1 MVVSANEAAM
11 TTPKPEVEALSSLY
25 LFKQTPIEALQEML
39 DASQVL
45 SFPAGDRIFAVG
57 EPSDTA
63 LLVITGRLIVV
74 LPEGDGEYRLGDV
87 RPGEITGET
96 ALLTTDG
103 RRGASLC
110 VQEDATC
117 LELSQELLMVIAD
130 NPAVIALEQ
139 HLMGTM
145 ARRIRE
151 INTNIT
157 KATRS
162 TAGTEEDESA
172 GATGLLGRLRAF
184 FRGA

>member
-1 MVVSANEAAM
+1 M
-11 TTPKPEVEALSSLY
+11 TMQSPEVQALSSLY
-25 LFKQTPIEALQEML
+25 LFKQTPPDALQELL
-39 DASQVL
+39 DASRVL
-45 SFPAGDRIFAVG
+45 TFQTGDRIFGVG

-96 ALLTTDG
+96 ALLTNDG

-117 LELSQELLMVIAD
+117 LELTQELLMVIAD
-130 NPAVIALEQ
+130 SPAVIALEQ

-151 INTNIT
+151 INTNIQ
-157 KATRS
+157 KATRI
-162 TAGTEEDESA
+162 TAGSEDSEE
-172 GATGLLGRLRAF
+172 TGVTVLLGRLRTF